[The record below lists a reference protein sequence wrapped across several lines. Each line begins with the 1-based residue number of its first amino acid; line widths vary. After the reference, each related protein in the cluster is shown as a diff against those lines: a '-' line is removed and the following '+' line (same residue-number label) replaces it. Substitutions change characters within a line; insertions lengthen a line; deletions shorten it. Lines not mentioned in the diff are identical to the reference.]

1 MATLL
6 LVRHAQASFFG
17 PTYDRLTE
25 HGRAQARALG
35 RHWVAAGVRPHQ
47 VVIGPLVR
55 HRETAELVGDEF
67 ASAGCSW
74 PDAQVAKELDEHQG
88 IAVVKSVTGFG
99 SPHDDAIHEEPAST
113 ADRESIKREFF
124 GKYREV
130 LTDWALGR
138 VSPAGME
145 NWAEFRA
152 RAGRGLDRLT
162 QPVADDHVTAAF
174 TSGGFVS
181 AGLGHL
187 LELSDGK
194 VVEISFVVRNCS
206 VAEVRYSPR
215 RRILVSFNVVPDS
228 LGGDAATFV

>member
-17 PTYDRLTE
+17 PTYDRLSDQ
-25 HGRAQARALG
+25 GRRQARALG
-35 RHWVAAGVRPHQ
+35 RHWVATGVRPHDL
-47 VVIGPLVR
+47 VIGPLVR
-55 HRETAELVGDEF
+55 HRETAELVGEEF
-67 ASAGCSW
+67 AAAGYAW
-74 PDAQVAKELDEHQG
+74 PEAQIATELDEHQG
-88 IAVVKSVTGFG
+88 IAVVKTVTGFG
-99 SPHDDAIHEEPAST
+99 SPGNDAIHPEPGSAS
-113 ADRESIKREFF
+113 DREAIKRDYF
-124 GKYREV
+124 GKYRQV
-130 LTDWALGR
+130 LTEWALGKVR
-138 VSPAGME
+138 LEGME

-162 QPVADDHVTAAF
+162 QPAAADHVTAAF

-206 VAEVRYSPR
+206 VAEVRYSQR
-215 RRILVSFNVVPDS
+215 RRTLVSFNVVPDD